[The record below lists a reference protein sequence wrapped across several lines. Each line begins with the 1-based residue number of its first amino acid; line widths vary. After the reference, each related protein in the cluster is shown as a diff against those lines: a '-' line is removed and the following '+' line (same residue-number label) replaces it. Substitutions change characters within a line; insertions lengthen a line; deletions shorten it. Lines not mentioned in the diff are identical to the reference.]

1 MSTTLTF
8 TEQSTQPILP
18 SGVWTGW
25 LDNFRQWVSPT
36 TDGSFE
42 GIFAV
47 GSLIV
52 GIAIGRQVGIHYGRV
67 TYPNMC
73 VLDIGTTGVPR
84 KTTVVSRG
92 MDVLEKAF
100 TYDFVRRSRSIGS
113 GEGFLE
119 MFCSEEKDP
128 ETGKTSFEPIKG
140 QRVLLDEPE
149 FCNLLKK
156 ARRPGTA
163 NITEILLTLF
173 DGDDFSPRTRSRSIT
188 VVQPFFSLVTT
199 TTPENLETSLSDVD
213 IESGLIPRFASFYCT
228 PREPIAYPP
237 PPAEAALSSLARELQ
252 DISRLAGEIG
262 GKVGNLVLSGK
273 AKEQWELTFK
283 NIVQE
288 TRQERS
294 AASAIMVRVPAM
306 IMKWALIYAI
316 QAGESEITEQCLARA
331 TLVGAYLMETARLVP
346 SSVHRCSVARIEAKI
361 VDTLN
366 RIPGQYLTTNQL
378 HRLVSGRIKAEEL
391 RRSLDSLAQMGVI
404 QEKTTDGNKKT
415 YGIG

>member
-1 MSTTLTF
+1 MNTTLTS
-8 TEQSTQPILP
+8 TEQTAQPMLP
-18 SGVWTGW
+18 ADVWTGW
-25 LDNFRQWVSPT
+25 VDHFGQWVSPT

-42 GIFAV
+42 SIFAV

-67 TYPNMC
+67 TYPNMGA
-73 VLDIGTTGVPR
+73 LAIGTTGVPR

-100 TYDFVRRSRSIGS
+100 TYDFIRRSRSIGS

-119 MFCSEEKDP
+119 LFCREEKDP
-128 ETGKTSFEPIKG
+128 ETGKTSFQPIEG

-173 DGDDFSPRTRSRSIT
+173 DGDDFSPRTRSRSIR

-199 TTPENLETSLSDVD
+199 TTPENLETSLTDVD
-213 IESGLIPRFASFYCT
+213 IENGLIPRFASFYCT

-237 PPAEAALSSLARELQ
+237 PPDEAALSELARELQ
-252 DISRLAGEIG
+252 DISGLAGEIG
-262 GKVGNLVLSGK
+262 SKSGNLVLSSR

-283 NIVQE
+283 ALVEQM
-288 TRQERS
+288 RQERS
-294 AASAIMVRVPAM
+294 AASAIMVRVPTM

-331 TLVGAYLMETARLVP
+331 TFVGTYLMETARLVP
-346 SSVHRCSVARIEAKI
+346 GSVHKCSVARIEAKI

-366 RIPGQYLTTNQL
+366 RIPGRYLTTNQI

-404 QEKTTDGNKKT
+404 QEKTADGNRKT
-415 YGIG
+415 YSIG